1 MDLLSVAG
9 HKVYAPKGIGALYL
23 REGTKIESFVHG
35 AGHEAGRRAGTENVL
50 LAVALG
56 AACDAARKGVGMP
69 QVKILRDRFWDGLKG
84 IFGERVTLN
93 GHPTERL
100 AQHAQ
105 RQLCRQGR
113 CGGPRRSFRGR
124 RVDRLGVPRRFG
136 DAFSRPGRHGGSS
149 VRGDGS
155 GPVQPRTV
163 DRLGRV
169 GRGAWSTEIIRVGLF
184 LSRSGGRMVSGNR
197 QGNGQKGHWDKTYSG
212 DPTFF
217 GDGAS
222 EFARTALNRFKGAA
236 VRSVLELGCGQGRD
250 TLLFAKEG
258 FHATA
263 LDYSGAGLRKLRES
277 ATDLGVS
284 DRIDTRSFDV
294 RKPLPFPD
302 GSFDACYSHMLLC
315 MELSTAEL
323 RFLLGEVR
331 RVLKTGGLELYS
343 VRNTFDPHH
352 GAGIHKSE
360 EMYDIGGFVVHF
372 FSEEK
377 VRSLAT
383 GYELL
388 ELRRMQEG
396 TLPRELFGVVL
407 RKREEA
413 ADASHIQKEEEGDVA
428 GSPSGKSA
436 PEASPVA
443 DPAAAKP
450 RFT

>member
-1 MDLLSVAG
+1 MRHDDLKAAPGSKAAG
-9 HKVYAPKGIGALYL
+9 NK
-23 REGTKIESFVHG
+23 
-35 AGHEAGRRAGTENVL
+35 
-50 LAVALG
+50 
-56 AACDAARKGVGMP
+56 MP
-69 QVKILRDRFWDGLKG
+69 
-84 IFGERVTLN
+84 
-93 GHPTERL
+93 
-100 AQHAQ
+100 
-105 RQLCRQGR
+105 
-113 CGGPRRSFRGR
+113 
-124 RVDRLGVPRRFG
+124 
-136 DAFSRPGRHGGSS
+136 
-149 VRGDGS
+149 
-155 GPVQPRTV
+155 
-163 DRLGRV
+163 
-169 GRGAWSTEIIRVGLF
+169 ST
-184 LSRSGGRMVSGNR
+184 
-197 QGNGQKGHWDKTYSG
+197 GQEGHWDKTYSG

-222 EFARTALNRFKGAA
+222 EFARTELNRFKGAA

-258 FHATA
+258 FRVTA
-263 LDYSGAGLRKLRES
+263 LDYSEAGLRKLRES

-302 GSFDACYSHMLLC
+302 GSFDACYSHMLFC
-315 MELSTAEL
+315 MELSTVEL
-323 RFLLGEVR
+323 RFLLGEIR
-331 RVLKTGGLELYS
+331 RVLRSGGLELYS

-388 ELRRMQEG
+388 ELRRMREG
-396 TLPRELFGVVL
+396 SLPRELFGVVL

-428 GSPSGKSA
+428 DPPESSPGICA
-436 PEASPVA
+436 PEASPAA